1 MCFVITSSVKN
12 SITGGGGGGGG
23 ICLYY
28 IRVHNLRKRSIS
40 KEIRIVQDMNILIS
54 APSPKLF
61 DFATPLVIPV
71 HILFRNIH
79 FIMMA
84 CMTARNE
91 QILTFQYSNSYIDQK
106 LTVNF
111 SLVYFKNLS
120 QVRKLTAL

>member
-1 MCFVITSSVKN
+1 MFVVITSSVKN
-12 SITGGGGGGGG
+12 SITGGGGG

-84 CMTARNE
+84 K
-91 QILTFQYSNSYIDQK
+91 SK
-106 LTVNF
+106 VNP
-111 SLVYFKNLS
+111 
-120 QVRKLTAL
+120 A